1 MRSSPGMIERFDL
14 PGGPFVR
21 VDSGFTAGSAV
32 SPYYDSLLAKVI
44 VWGPDRPTA
53 LARMA
58 RALRELTITGVTTT
72 ASFARAVLATPE
84 FQAGDYHTT
93 WLEAWMRDRKAS
105 GVGACDG

>member
-1 MRSSPGMIERFDL
+1 MTFLPSPGMIERFDL

-53 LARMA
+53 LARMR
-58 RALRELTITGVTTT
+58 RALRELKITGVTTT
-72 ASFARAVLATPE
+72 ASFLRAVLETPE
-84 FQAGDYHTT
+84 FQAGNYHTT
-93 WLEAWMRDRKAS
+93 WLEAWMRNQNGS
-105 GVGACDG
+105 GAGDG